1 MAELDERQI
10 NIKIN
15 DEVKKYSTLKKAF
28 LQLYESETKAG
39 KARNETFN
47 KFNGLKEDD
56 NNSLK
61 DIYSSFID
69 EMKNLEKYRDTH
81 LKKIMDLIL
90 PVIDIYP
97 EKLKN
102 SKKDLESLSK
112 VRKNMAKLEK
122 SRNEIKNGDVDQVQ
136 SINKELAKSK
146 NEERIKEESIESGLM
161 KFESERC
168 EDNKNLF
175 LQYIHSE
182 LKYHAAVLQE
192 LSELFNSINEKE
204 PFEDLENFAKKYN
217 IEVDLKKDFN
227 IDMDEINL
235 KKEIREKKEKEK
247 ANNVYGS
254 GDYDDEEEIKK
265 SIKSNPKIN
274 DNNLGSEYQD
284 N

>member
-1 MAELDERQI
+1 MAEVDERQI

-15 DEVKKYSTLKKAF
+15 NEVKKYEILKKAF
-28 LQLYESETKAG
+28 LKLYESESKAS
-39 KARNETFN
+39 KARNENFS
-47 KFNGLKEDD
+47 KFNNLIEND
-56 NNSLK
+56 NKNLE
-61 DIYSSFID
+61 DIYSSFIN
-69 EMKNLEKYRDTH
+69 EMKNLEKDRDTH

-97 EKLKN
+97 DKLKN
-102 SKKDLESLSK
+102 SKKELENLSK
-112 VRKNMAKLEK
+112 VRKNIVKLEK
-122 SRNEIKNGDVDQVQ
+122 SRNEVKNGNVDQVQ

-192 LSELFNSINEKE
+192 MSELFNSINEKE
-204 PFEDLENFAKKYN
+204 PFEDLENFAKDYN
-217 IEVDLKKDFN
+217 IEVDLKKDLN

-265 SIKSNPKIN
+265 SVKINPKIN